1 MPVVFCGVCPHPP
14 IMVPE
19 VGKEQSDIVIK
30 SRKAMLE
37 LGRRLKE
44 SGARSLVIISP
55 HGPVFRDGIALN
67 TGKALKGSLKGFG
80 APRVSFDLEND
91 LQLASAIDRRARD
104 AGIITLMMDESAA
117 GQYQVSLDLDHGLI
131 VPLYFIREAGV
142 DLPVAVVYMGL
153 LPPDQLY
160 RFGMAIGE
168 AVEESGKKVA
178 VIASGDLSHCL
189 TADAPAGYNPRGRE
203 FDREMVRLLG
213 GADVMGIINM
223 ESDLVEKAGECGLRP
238 ITMMLGALDGRKVN
252 AEVLSYEGPFG
263 VGYLVAALTPGDGEA
278 GREFGRTIGESRRS
292 MDESRKKREGFLP
305 RVAREALENY
315 ARGKKY
321 NVSPADV
328 PGEFSKP
335 AGVFVSLK
343 KDGQLRG
350 CIGTILP
357 RYGSIVEETVNNA
370 ISAGHRDPRFYP
382 LDPGEIDGLD
392 ISVDVLYPPEPVQG
406 LAELDPLR
414 YGVIVKSG
422 RKQGLLLPNLEGI
435 DTVEEQVE
443 IARQKAGIAAGD
455 PVELE
460 RFEVIRHK

>member
-14 IMVPE
+14 VMVPE

-30 SRKAMLE
+30 SRQAMLE

-44 SGARSLVIISP
+44 SGARSLVFISP
-55 HGPVFRDGIALN
+55 HGPVFSDGIAIN
-67 TGKALKGSLKGFG
+67 AGKTLKGSLKGFG
-80 APRVSFDLEND
+80 APGVRFKLQND
-91 LQLASAIDRRARD
+91 LRLASAIDQKAHK
-104 AGIITLMMDESAA
+104 AGIITLMMEESSAR
-117 GQYQVSLDLDHGLI
+117 QYGVSLDLDHGLT

-153 LPPDQLY
+153 LPPDRLY

-168 AVEESGKKVA
+168 AVEETGEKAA

-189 TADAPAGYNPRGRE
+189 TEEAPGGYNPAGKE
-203 FDREMVRLLG
+203 FDREIASLLG
-213 GADVMGIINM
+213 GADVMGIINL
-223 ESDLVEKAGECGLRP
+223 EAGLVEKAGECGLRP
-238 ITMMLGALDGRKVN
+238 ITIMLGALDGQRVD

-263 VGYLVAALTPGDGEA
+263 VGYMVAALTPGEPES
-278 GREFGRTIGESRRS
+278 GREFGRVIGESRRS
-292 MDESRKKREGFLP
+292 VAESRKKGEGFLP
-305 RVAREALENY
+305 RLAREALENY
-315 ARGKKY
+315 SRGGQY
-321 NVSPADV
+321 SISQEDI
-328 PGEFSKP
+328 PGEFRKP

-350 CIGTILP
+350 CIGTTLP
-357 RYGSIVEETVNNA
+357 QYGSIAEETVNNA
-370 ISAGHRDPRFYP
+370 ISAGHRDPRFLP
-382 LDPGEIDGLD
+382 LDPGEIDDLD
-392 ISVDVLYPPEPVQG
+392 ISVDVLYPPEPVHG
-406 LAELDPLR
+406 LEELDPLR

-435 DTVEEQVE
+435 DTAQEQVD
-443 IARQKAGIAAGD
+443 IARQKAGIEAGA